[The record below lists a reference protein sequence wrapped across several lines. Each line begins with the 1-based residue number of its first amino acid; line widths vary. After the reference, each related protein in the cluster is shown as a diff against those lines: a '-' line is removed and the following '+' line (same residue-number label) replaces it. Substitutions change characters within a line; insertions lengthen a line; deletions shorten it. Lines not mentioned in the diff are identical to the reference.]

1 MSDVTQEERD
11 NAARDFLDDPDAES
25 SAYDDSVYGLAGDWL
40 ILTDEE
46 ADEKAADSIRES
58 VWAFNPN
65 FLVEYLPDGVGE
77 EVIEALQPKCEGANS
92 AILSMIGDRFDQFVE
107 DAISSDGRG
116 HFLSFWDGSEHKFTH
131 GGRDWYA
138 YRT

>member
-11 NAARDFLDDPDAES
+11 EAARDFLDDPDAES
-25 SAYDDSVYGLAGDWL
+25 SAYDDCAYGLAGDWL

-46 ADEKAADSIRES
+46 ADH
-58 VWAFNPN
+58 
-65 FLVEYLPDGVGE
+65 
-77 EVIEALQPKCEGANS
+77 
-92 AILSMIGDRFDQFVE
+92 FVE

-116 HFLSFWDGSEHKFTH
+116 HFLSSWDGSEHEFTH